1 MFTVHRYQVETMAK
15 LISREP
21 WWAKPPEQEQDEL
34 SLEWGYLEI
43 YDNLEFRFV
52 SIRPSNEEIRLRKGC
67 RVISEAPSGS
77 S

>member
-1 MFTVHRYQVETMAK
+1 MVTVQRYQVEAMAK

-21 WWAKPPEQEQDEL
+21 WWAKPPEQGQDEL

-52 SIRPSNEEIRLRKGC
+52 STRPSDEEIRLRKGC
-67 RVISEAPSGS
+67 RVISETPSDS

>member
-1 MFTVHRYQVETMAK
+1 MAR

-52 SIRPSNEEIRLRKGC
+52 SIRPSIDCK
-67 RVISEAPSGS
+67 SKT
-77 S
+77 

>member
-1 MFTVHRYQVETMAK
+1 MAK

-21 WWAKPPEQEQDEL
+21 WWAKPPEQGQDEL

-52 SIRPSNEEIRLRKGC
+52 SSRPSDEEIRLRKGC
-67 RVISEAPSGS
+67 RVISETPSDS

>member
-1 MFTVHRYQVETMAK
+1 MAK

-21 WWAKPPEQEQDEL
+21 WWAKPPEQGQDEL

-52 SIRPSNEEIRLRKGC
+52 STRPSDEEIRLRKGC
-67 RVISEAPSGS
+67 RVISETPSDS